1 MDELGGEKIDVISWD
16 SDISK
21 YILNALSVNNASKIT
36 VDRDLKKAGV
46 VVVSEQ
52 LSSAIGRG
60 GQNVKLASKLTKYN
74 IDVLT
79 EESESKRKLEEFHSV
94 SQLLIEE
101 LDLDE
106 TLGQFLVVKGFSS
119 VKQIADTTLED
130 LLKIE
135 GFDEDLATELSQR
148 AKDTLLKQ
156 EKDLTESINALGVE
170 KSLIEFLNF
179 VGLKTILLLAQ
190 AGVKN
195 LEDLAL
201 FSPEDLRKILPRNS
215 LSTQDIVMIINE
227 AKAKTEIGRDS

>member
-1 MDELGGEKIDVISWD
+1 MDELGGEKIDVINWD
-16 SDISK
+16 SDIAK
-21 YILNALSVNNASKIT
+21 YIVNALSIGNVSKAT

-46 VVVSEQ
+46 VVTNEQ

-79 EESESKRKLEEFHSV
+79 EETESKRKLEEFHSV
-94 SQLLIEE
+94 SQILIEE

-119 VKQIADTTLED
+119 VKQIADTKMED

-135 GFDEDLATELSQR
+135 GFDDDLASELSQR
-148 AKDTLLKQ
+148 AKDVLIAQ
-156 EKDLTESINALGVE
+156 EKTLMEKINYLGVDE
-170 KSLIEFLNF
+170 TLIDFLNF
-179 VGLKTILLLAQ
+179 IELKAILLLAE

-201 FSPEDLRKILPRNS
+201 FTHEDLKKILPRNA
-215 LSTQDIVMIINE
+215 LSHQDIVTIIEE
-227 AKAKTEIGRDS
+227 AKAKTEVGKDS